1 MSGKKVTT
9 MVEELV
15 VPIAEKMGYEVVD
28 IEYLKKY
35 NGMNLTIF
43 LDKEGG
49 ITIDDCEA
57 FSRAIDEPL
66 EELNPTNDE
75 SYTLNVSS
83 PGIDRPLKNERDF
96 KRNLNKEISLKFYA
110 QIDGKKEV
118 MGILENYS
126 STTITINENGTS
138 KTFELNKIS
147 QILPIIRL

>member
-75 SYTLNVSS
+75 SYTLNISS